1 MLEENTQNFKAE
13 QVPADLTP
21 EEPKKSIHFNGL
33 KKGWRFWVGSVLS
46 VALVATAAYVG
57 ITGKTGFFKG
67 SILDNYEQKSEIV
80 VTPVFDTVYLG
91 DIDAPNANKA
101 LLNLVYDLPGSFYED
116 VSFQGFTTPDLA
128 SDTVAPDPAA
138 RVSTCTL
145 VTGKD
150 MYNPEL
156 EPVRFGLNAEG
167 NTEDIS
173 ANFIITISNSEGAV
187 VASLSSNNVDL
198 PAIKYA
204 PSSFNWDGV
213 DARTGTAA
221 KPGEYT
227 AQLRAVT
234 SDFDPGCTDEL
245 TFTISTKDTLALDD
259 ALAGIVTEDTTTDD
273 STTDEI
279 TITDSSNSNVAVGPQ
294 LDAQICIH
302 DTDVDAGET
311 DVPEGKFHQCY
322 ALPRDYKVIDPVN
335 RIVAVDLDDIADQLN
350 GTYSVTAYITSE
362 ENTGYAI
369 GTSTITTTTTLP
381 TYYELRPSAD
391 TAPFF
396 DPFNIER
403 ESQLTDAQ
411 VAALSGFPHGASYR
425 VTRVDDPSEVV
436 YREIPGFV
444 LDGTHSD
451 PISFDSALFEAGL
464 HDVAVEVTFVVDPV
478 PAADETIDRAF
489 RIESDVAQVELR
501 AAPVVDPNA
510 YCSAVSVAMSNAFP
524 SDPVVGT
531 EIFQEYTITNSSVE
545 DLTVGL
551 VVSEDDSLF
560 EFRADNQTTDI
571 VSVPVSADSGE
582 IVYLSI
588 TPDGV
593 ADFTSA
599 ISFVA
604 RNDATGFSCEP
615 ITLNASVS
623 VTSAVTG
630 GPDEVTSCE
639 IDTNAATYN
648 QTEDTVNF
656 LIDATGSDSTVTSD
670 FEVVITDYAGDV
682 IRTLNQNNVS
692 LPVANYNPSNGNLD
706 WDGRNT
712 SGTYM
717 QNGIY
722 TATLTASTDES
733 DTDCTDAVNFEFDT
747 DFRNDPGD
755 DDEYIV
761 TNNVDP
767 LFVYDGPI
775 DGPNSIYGSP
785 YFQRNDY
792 YPANTPSTPDLPI
805 VPADSGTPSVPST
818 PSTTPTDLGFNQGAT
833 QIAGDT
839 GPGALLYPFMFMGSA
854 YIARRRRKK

>member
-1 MLEENTQNFKAE
+1 M
-13 QVPADLTP
+13 
-21 EEPKKSIHFNGL
+21 
-33 KKGWRFWVGSVLS
+33 
-46 VALVATAAYVG
+46 
-57 ITGKTGFFKG
+57 
-67 SILDNYEQKSEIV
+67 
-80 VTPVFDTVYLG
+80 
-91 DIDAPNANKA
+91 
-101 LLNLVYDLPGSFYED
+101 
-116 VSFQGFTTPDLA
+116 
-128 SDTVAPDPAA
+128 
-138 RVSTCTL
+138 
-145 VTGKD
+145 
-150 MYNPEL
+150 
-156 EPVRFGLNAEG
+156 
-167 NTEDIS
+167 
-173 ANFIITISNSEGAV
+173 
-187 VASLSSNNVDL
+187 
-198 PAIKYA
+198 
-204 PSSFNWDGV
+204 
-213 DARTGTAA
+213 
-221 KPGEYT
+221 
-227 AQLRAVT
+227 
-234 SDFDPGCTDEL
+234 
-245 TFTISTKDTLALDD
+245 
-259 ALAGIVTEDTTTDD
+259 
-273 STTDEI
+273 
-279 TITDSSNSNVAVGPQ
+279 
-294 LDAQICIH
+294 
-302 DTDVDAGET
+302 
-311 DVPEGKFHQCY
+311 
-322 ALPRDYKVIDPVN
+322 
-335 RIVAVDLDDIADQLN
+335 
-350 GTYSVTAYITSE
+350 
-362 ENTGYAI
+362 
-369 GTSTITTTTTLP
+369 
-381 TYYELRPSAD
+381 
-391 TAPFF
+391 
-396 DPFNIER
+396 
-403 ESQLTDAQ
+403 
-411 VAALSGFPHGASYR
+411 
-425 VTRVDDPSEVV
+425 
-436 YREIPGFV
+436 
-444 LDGTHSD
+444 
-451 PISFDSALFEAGL
+451 
-464 HDVAVEVTFVVDPV
+464 VDP
-478 PAADETIDRAF
+478 T
-489 RIESDVAQVELR
+489 
-501 AAPVVDPNA
+501 A